1 MVVDDS
7 AVARAL
13 ALRWLSEEPGID
25 VVAEAETGRVA
36 LALVARADPDVIVL
50 DLDMPD
56 MDGLTAL
63 PELLAARPGVAVLV
77 VSTLTRRN
85 AEISLHC
92 LARGAADY
100 VPKPSSRGDAEALVA
115 FRNELVE
122 KIRAIVGRGA
132 NPDAAAGPPR
142 LAASR
147 SVATRPACLVVG
159 ASTGGP
165 RAMMRLIGQLPA
177 SVLARLPV
185 VVVQH
190 MPPIFTAVF
199 AEHLA
204 AIAGCEVR
212 EARDGEAV
220 RPGVIHVAP
229 GGLHTGLVRRGADV
243 LLHVHDGPPTNVCRP
258 SVNVLFEA
266 AAAVYGGAALAI
278 VLTGMGRDGLVG
290 ARSLAAAGAPIV
302 VQDEVTSIV
311 WGMPGAIAREG
322 LAHAILPLDRIAP
335 AICVFMEGGADD

>member
-63 PELLAARPGVAVLV
+63 PELLAAKPGVAVLV

-92 LARGAADY
+92 LALGAADY
-100 VPKPSSRGDAEALVA
+100 VPKPSSRGDADALAV

-122 KIRAIVGRGA
+122 KIRAVADRGRTGA
-132 NPDAAAGPPR
+132 IAAPPR
-142 LAASR
+142 LAAP
-147 SVATRPACLVVG
+147 APFAARPACLIVG

-165 RAMMRLIGQLPA
+165 RAVMRLFGQLPA
-177 SVLARLPV
+177 SVLERLPV
-185 VVVQH
+185 IVVQH

-229 GGLHTGLVRRGADV
+229 GGRHTGLVRRGGDV
-243 LLHVHDGPPTNVCRP
+243 CLHVHDGPPTNVCRP
-258 SVNVLFEA
+258 AVNVLFET
-266 AAAVYGGAALAI
+266 AAAVYGPAALAV
-278 VLTGMGRDGLVG
+278 VLTGMGRDGLAG
-290 ARSLAAAGAPIV
+290 AHSLAAAGAPII
-302 VQDEVTSIV
+302 VQDEMTSTV

-322 LAHAILPLDRIAP
+322 LARAILPLDGIAP

>member
-36 LALVARADPDVIVL
+36 LALVARAAPDVIVL

-92 LARGAADY
+92 LALGAADY
-100 VPKPSSRGDAEALVA
+100 VPKPSSRGDADALA
-115 FRNELVE
+115 TFRSELVE
-122 KIRAIVGRGA
+122 KIRAVAGRGQK
-132 NPDAAAGPPR
+132 PDIVVPPR
-142 LAASR
+142 LAAP
-147 SVATRPACLVVG
+147 AAAAARPACLVVG

-165 RAMMRLIGQLPA
+165 RAVMRLFGQLPA
-177 SVLARLPV
+177 SVLRRLPV

-212 EARDGEAV
+212 EAEDGEAV

-229 GGLHTGLVRRGADV
+229 GGRHTGLVRRGADV
-243 LLHVHDGPPTNVCRP
+243 FLHVHDGPPTNVCRP
-258 SVNVLFEA
+258 AVNVLFET
-266 AAAVYGGAALAI
+266 AAAVYGPAALAV
-278 VLTGMGRDGLVG
+278 VLTGMGRDGLAG
-290 ARSLAAAGAPIV
+290 ARSLAAAGAPVI
-302 VQDEVTSIV
+302 VQDEATSTV

-322 LAHAILPLDRIAP
+322 LARAILPLDGIAP

>member
-1 MVVDDS
+1 MIVDDS

-13 ALRWLSEEPGID
+13 ALRWLNEEPGID

-85 AEISLHC
+85 AEISLRC
-92 LARGAADY
+92 LSLGAADY
-100 VPKPSSRGDAEALVA
+100 VPKPSSRGDADELAA
-115 FRNELVE
+115 FRRELVE
-122 KIRAIVGRGA
+122 KIRAVAGRGQTSG
-132 NPDAAAGPPR
+132 AAVVPPR
-142 LAASR
+142 LAAPAP
-147 SVATRPACLVVG
+147 VAARPACLIVG

-165 RAMMRLIGQLPA
+165 RAVMRLFGQLPA
-177 SVLARLPV
+177 SVLKRLPV
-185 VVVQH
+185 FVVQH

-212 EARDGEAV
+212 EAHDGEAV
-220 RPGVIHVAP
+220 RPGVIHIAP
-229 GGLHTGLVRRGADV
+229 GGRHTGLVRRGADV
-243 LLHVHDGPPTNVCRP
+243 FLNVHDGPPTNVCRP
-258 SVNVLFEA
+258 AVNVLFET
-266 AAAVYGGAALAI
+266 AAAVYGPAALAV
-278 VLTGMGRDGLVG
+278 VLTGMGRDGLAG
-290 ARSLAAAGAPIV
+290 ARSLAAAGAPVI
-302 VQDEVTSIV
+302 VQDEGTSTV

-322 LAHAILPLDRIAP
+322 LARAILPLDGIAP
-335 AICVFMEGGADD
+335 AICVFMEGGGDD

>member
-1 MVVDDS
+1 MLVDDS

-13 ALRWLSEEPGID
+13 ALRWLDVEPDID

-36 LALVARADPDVIVL
+36 LALVARANPDVIVL

-92 LARGAADY
+92 LALGAADY
-100 VPKPSSRGDAEALVA
+100 VPKPSALGDASALSA
-115 FRNELVE
+115 FRTELLE
-122 KIRAIVGRGA
+122 KIRAVAQRG
-132 NPDAAAGPPR
+132 PRAGTGAEPPR
-142 LAASR
+142 LAVSGI
-147 SVATRPACLVVG
+147 VARPACIVVG

-165 RAMMRLIGQLPA
+165 RAIMRLFSQLPA
-177 SVLARLPV
+177 SVPV
-185 VVVQH
+185 QVPVIVVQH
-190 MPPIFTAVF
+190 MPPIFTTVF

-204 AIAGCEVR
+204 AIAGCPVC
-212 EARDGEAV
+212 EAADGEIV

-229 GGLHTGLVRRGADV
+229 GGRHTGLVRRGGEIV
-243 LLHVHDGPPTNVCRP
+243 FNVHDGPPTNVCRP
-258 SVNVLFEA
+258 AVNVLFET
-266 AAAVYGGAALAI
+266 AAAVYGPAVLAV
-278 VLTGMGRDGLVG
+278 VLTGMGRDGLAG
-290 ARSLAAAGAPIV
+290 ARRLAAAGAPII
-302 VQDEVTSIV
+302 VQDEGTSIV

-322 LAHAILPLDRIAP
+322 LARAVLPLDGIAS
-335 AICVFMEGGADD
+335 AINVFMEGGGDD